1 MRDDMEYFIFEEM
14 EKKKEAKKKQR
25 PRQRRTSQGAISPKG
40 RDESHIKPIRELLRI
55 NPQATLAETLAY
67 LASRKVT
74 AARRDIEFTYWLEQ
88 RPKRADDRV
97 NQENRPSP
105 QRADGSQ
112 HTHGQKNSL
121 SDKET
126 ESLFWGGIVCVVLL
140 VWLLGMIWSF
150 VRVVIL
156 GL

>member
-40 RDESHIKPIRELLRI
+40 RDESHIRPIRELLRI

-67 LASRKVT
+67 LASKKVT
-74 AARRDIEFTYWLEQ
+74 AASRDIEFTYWLER
-88 RPKRADDRV
+88 RPERADDRV
-97 NQENRPSP
+97 NQENRPTT

-112 HTHGQKNSL
+112 RADGQTTNL
-121 SDKET
+121 SDKKSKSFVLVE
-126 ESLFWGGIVCVVLL
+126 IVCCVLL
-140 VWLLGMIWSF
+140 AGLLGMIWEL
-150 VRVVIL
+150 VRLMIL